1 MVAGVSTPQRGARS
15 GRRVAMTVA
24 WSGQSSDYR
33 DDELELVDVYDPEID
48 LLDDLDE
55 WIAD

>member
-1 MVAGVSTPQRGARS
+1 ML
-15 GRRVAMTVA
+15 
-24 WSGQSSDYR
+24 WSGQSADYR

-55 WIAD
+55 WVTD